1 MKERGLLQE
10 GIPAPLDLSP
20 IRDPEHHIQRKE
32 AVLRHNF
39 CEHVQKMHQDKNTP
53 FKEEYQVLF
62 VYRLLGLALN
72 HAASIANP
80 MHRDQLSV

>member
-10 GIPAPLDLSP
+10 GIPAPLDLGP

-32 AVLRHNF
+32 AILRHNF

-62 VYRLLGLALN
+62 IYMLYIGACTLTV
-72 HAASIANP
+72 SI
-80 MHRDQLSV
+80 S